1 MTHERKSSGNREAE
15 MKRWMITCGA
25 VLGIWAYSP
34 GQWNLPYV
42 RPAKYDFS
50 AHYSA
55 TLAGGLKDDPAFFKT
70 ALQKGWGYYKA
81 TFIMANGLVCHRR
94 KQNGQVIGANE
105 AVSEGQGYG
114 MLLAVLMNDQ
124 ATFNRVFEA
133 ANQFMW
139 RDDRKSY
146 FIWNWPSGAQG
157 SATDADIDV
166 GMALVFADE
175 LQKKKLW
182 QPFSKGGID
191 YHSRAMDIIR
201 SIRKN
206 MTAQD
211 FLLPGDNWG
220 GDGLNN
226 LNPSYFATANMK
238 VFDAYQNE
246 VSFAPVIASC
256 YAVLRKCASQYQKGQ
271 APDWITKDGN
281 KGPKGNDMLDDGI
294 RAPYRIGLDALW
306 FGDATALEFCRNSR
320 NSLSEYA
327 NADSR
332 FVLNQMGLYKADGSL
347 IASTASVD
355 HMAMWSTAVL
365 ASGDKAYSTK
375 VLGRDLIL
383 RLVGD
388 GLTDGFGSTQLGE
401 IDYYYKQSLALMG
414 FAAITGQ
421 FPNVLEDMKGNVI
434 PVTLARPG
442 RGPGAAKALTP
453 GAQGGNA
460 ILPFSGSGKLWF
472 AWPGPA
478 SDPEMV
484 PAGLRS
490 PLFSADGRGAPLP
503 R

>member
-1 MTHERKSSGNREAE
+1 
-15 MKRWMITCGA
+15 MKKWMMACVA
-25 VLGIWAYSP
+25 MLGIWTHSEA
-34 GQWNLPYV
+34 QWNLPYV
-42 RPAKYDFS
+42 RPAKYDYS
-50 AHYSA
+50 SYYSA
-55 TLAGGLKDDPAFFKT
+55 ALASGLKDDPSFLKA
-70 ALQKGWGYYKA
+70 ALQKGWGYYKT
-81 TFIMANGLVCHRR
+81 TFILSNGLVCHRR
-94 KQNGQVIGANE
+94 KENGQVIGTNE

-114 MLLAVLMNDQ
+114 MLLSVLMNDQ
-124 ATFNRVFEA
+124 ATFNRIFEA

-139 RDDRKSY
+139 RDDHKSY

-182 QPFSKGGID
+182 QPYSKGGID

-206 MTAQD
+206 MSSQD

-238 VFDAYQNE
+238 VFDAYQSE
-246 VSFAPVIASC
+246 VDFSPVIANC
-256 YAVLRKCASQYQKGQ
+256 YAVMKKCSAQWQKGQ
-271 APDWITKDGN
+271 TPDWITKDGN
-281 KGPKGNDMLDDGI
+281 KGSKGNDMLDDGI

-306 FGDATALEFCRNSR
+306 FGDATAIEFCRNSR
-320 NSLSEYA
+320 NTLSEYA

-332 FVLNQMGLYKADGSL
+332 FVLNQMGLYNAGGTLITGSSAL
-347 IASTASVD
+347 D

-365 ASGDKAYSTK
+365 ASGDKTYTTK
-375 VLGRDLIL
+375 VIGRDLIL

-388 GLTDGFGSTQLGE
+388 GLTDAFGSTQLGE
-401 IDYYYKQSLALMG
+401 IDYYYKQSLGLMG

-434 PVTLARPG
+434 PVALVRPEPRGARVLAG
-442 RGPGAAKALTP
+442 DAGSQGAGILNLEGPGASS
-453 GAQGGNA
+453 
-460 ILPFSGSGKLWF
+460 IWF
-472 AWPGPA
+472 AWPGSTSALSRA
-478 SDPEMV
+478 S
-484 PAGLRS
+484 ASLRS
-490 PLFSADGRGAPLP
+490 AIFSADGKASLP

>member
-1 MTHERKSSGNREAE
+1 
-15 MKRWMITCGA
+15 MKRLLMTCCA
-25 VLGIWAYSP
+25 ALGFWANAYAQAQAQS
-34 GQWNLPYV
+34 QWNLPYV
-42 RPAKYDFS
+42 RPSKYD
-50 AHYSA
+50 YSSFYGA
-55 TLAGGLKDDPAFFKT
+55 TLASGLKDDPAFLKS
-70 ALQKGWGYYKA
+70 ALQKAWGYYKT
-81 TFIMANGLVCHRR
+81 TFILQNGLVNHRR
-94 KQNGQVIGANE
+94 KENGQVIGTNE

-114 MLLAVLMNDQ
+114 MLLSVLMNDQ
-124 ATFNRVFEA
+124 ATFNRIFEA
-133 ANQFMW
+133 ANQYMW

-157 SATDADIDV
+157 AATDGDIDV

-182 QPFSKGGID
+182 QPYSKGGLD
-191 YHSRAMDIIR
+191 YHTRAMDIIR

-206 MTAQD
+206 MTSQD
-211 FLLPGDNWG
+211 YLLPGDNWG

-238 VFDAYQNE
+238 VFNAYQKE
-246 VSFAPVIASC
+246 VDFAPVITTC
-256 YAVLRKCASQYQKGQ
+256 YAVLRKCSAQFQKGQ
-271 APDWITKDGN
+271 VPDWITKDGN

-294 RAPYRIGLDALW
+294 RAPYRIGLDAMW
-306 FGDATALEFCRNSR
+306 FGDATAIEFCRNSR

-347 IASTASVD
+347 IANTSALD

-365 ASGDKAYSTK
+365 ASGDKTYTSK

-401 IDYYYKQSLALMG
+401 IDYYYKQSLGMLG
-414 FAAITGQ
+414 FAAISGQ

-434 PVTLARPG
+434 PVALARPVRETAAAKVFNG
-442 RGPGAAKALTP
+442 IASGPGLLLFGRTQASAGEVSTGWPAP
-453 GAQGGNA
+453 GVD
-460 ILPFSGSGKLWF
+460 F
-472 AWPGPA
+472 
-478 SDPEMV
+478 
-484 PAGLRS
+484 
-490 PLFSADGRGAPLP
+490 FSADGRRAAPSVP
-503 R
+503 AR

>member
-1 MTHERKSSGNREAE
+1 MNGLMMVCA
-15 MKRWMITCGA
+15 A
-25 VLGIWAYSP
+25 VLGMWAAP
-34 GQWNLPYV
+34 RAQWNLPYV
-42 RPAKYDFS
+42 RPAKYDYTSF
-50 AHYSA
+50 YSA
-55 TLAGGLKDDPAFFKT
+55 TLTSGLKEDPAFLKS

-81 TFIMANGLVCHRR
+81 TFIMSNGLVCHRR

-114 MLLAVLMNDQ
+114 MLLAVILNDQ
-124 ATFNRVFEA
+124 ATFNRIFEA
-133 ANQFMW
+133 ANQYMW

-146 FIWNWPSGAQG
+146 FIWNWPSGGQG

-182 QPFSKGGID
+182 QPYSKGGVD

-206 MTAQD
+206 MTSQD
-211 FLLPGDNWG
+211 YLLPGDNWG

-238 VFDAYQNE
+238 VFDAYQTE
-246 VSFAPVIASC
+246 VDFRPVIATS
-256 YAVLRKCASQYQKGQ
+256 YAVLRKCSAQYQKGQ
-271 APDWITKDGN
+271 APDWITKDGT

-306 FGDATALEFCRNSR
+306 SGDATAQEFCRNSR
-320 NSLSEYA
+320 TTLSEYA

-332 FVLNQMGLYKADGSL
+332 FVLNQMGLYKSDGSL
-347 IASTASVD
+347 IAGTSALD

-365 ASGDKAYSTK
+365 ASGDKAYSSK

-401 IDYYYKQSLALMG
+401 IDYYYKQSLGLLG

-421 FPNVLEDMKGNVI
+421 FPNVLEDMKGDVV
-434 PVTLARPG
+434 PVGLERPTRAANGAARVFQDAA
-442 RGPGAAKALTP
+442 PGAAMLLF
-453 GAQGGNA
+453 GG
-460 ILPFSGSGKLWF
+460 
-472 AWPGPA
+472 
-478 SDPEMV
+478 DRV
-484 PAGLRS
+484 
-490 PLFSADGRGAPLP
+490 SADGRAIPTLP
-503 R
+503 